1 MEKKTNQ
8 AKPGNASLFSE
19 RSKGGEAAV
28 GTGTLPVGVQGRSAL
43 PVGDMGC
50 RSLNR
55 SNAGRVR
62 R

>member
-1 MEKKTNQ
+1 MMQGEVT
-8 AKPGNASLFSE
+8 AGFA
-19 RSKGGEAAV
+19 RSWGLS

-55 SNAGRVR
+55 SIAGLVR
-62 R
+62 Q